1 MSYPLQF
8 LISFITTLG
17 FSYFFQ
23 VRRRAL
29 LSASFAG
36 AMGWVL
42 CAYCVDH
49 GMSLIFANFFA
60 ALLIAFLAEIFARFE
75 KNPVTI
81 YIVPGILPL
90 VPGFRI
96 YYMMNFFVEG
106 NLEAGIEQGISAF
119 FIALALALGI
129 IAISAFAKIL
139 FPAPPIVRYKKE
151 ELS

>member
-75 KNPVTI
+75 KIRSRSTSCRGFSLWCRVFASTI
-81 YIVPGILPL
+81 
-90 VPGFRI
+90 
-96 YYMMNFFVEG
+96 
-106 NLEAGIEQGISAF
+106 
-119 FIALALALGI
+119 
-129 IAISAFAKIL
+129 
-139 FPAPPIVRYKKE
+139 
-151 ELS
+151 